1 MAEKVIAIKIEVQ
14 GTKDQQKK
22 LEGLQANIDKI
33 TASRKDLNR
42 QIKDEGLS
50 VAEASKKRANYN
62 LQLKANRNA
71 LRDVEADILKQ
82 NDALRKNSGFVEG
95 IKIALRELEEE
106 EKKLTKEQDKL
117 NKELKE
123 ANTLYGKNSKQ
134 VTKIK
139 NEYNNVSNSIKN
151 VKNNINNANKSIIN
165 NNKTINNNI
174 TNINKLG
181 GSFKRLGSQIGTAF
195 VGLFA
200 VQKLF
205 QIISDGVE
213 TIKDFEQ
220 QMATVKAITG
230 ATGEEFNKLEKSAKD
245 LGSST
250 EFTASQV
257 GKLQEEYAKLG
268 FNTQEILDASEATL
282 ELATATGS
290 DLAQSAKVAAATIN
304 GFGLEAKDTQKI
316 VDIMAKSFT
325 NSALDLSKF
334 ETAMASVAPVAATVG
349 FSIEKTTASLGT
361 LTDAGFDAST
371 AGTAL
376 RNILLDTQKAGL
388 TTSEAFKKI
397 RGSLDPAATALDLFG
412 KRGAAVAITLANNEE
427 KTKAFATSL
436 ENAAGSAKQMAA
448 VVGDTLE
455 GDLKRLSSA
464 FEGLILGS
472 AGTEFFRDITQGA
485 TELISTLSDL
495 TTNTH
500 EESDAL
506 EDQRIKTNL
515 LVQRI
520 LRLNEGSQ
528 ERAKLVNEL
537 NVLNKDFLKNLDQE
551 NLSNEVL
558 AKRLKE
564 VNKQLVS
571 QILIKRE
578 DEKLS
583 EKAED
588 QADAEIDR
596 LEAEADLEKQLLTI
610 RESKFK
616 GISEEIA
623 IGKTQLEQAQELLKV
638 LDEQSIRTRT
648 QTSFGG
654 SVESTNLQADAADK
668 LRGIINS
675 LSVANR
681 EVNEQNEEANKL
693 AENREKLLKKL
704 GIEENANLES
714 KKKNILVNTNLIDSE
729 KEVTKVKAKKLT
741 KAEKEAEKEAKR
753 LEAENKRKLKAE
765 ERFLLKVD
773 KLKKS
778 SSLLAIED
786 ERKLQLE
793 KLRLQKEA
801 LEAEAKLKIGEKG
814 KLDSTLLSLTS
825 SFKNKEDEINK
836 NFNKKQ
842 KLIDDSE
849 IEKESLKKQ
858 KKIDDIISVGQF
870 ALNSSSVLIDS
881 LANIELQKEKD
892 KLDNKLITEKEFAV
906 LKYNI
911 EKKAFERQKKVD
923 VIQAIMNGALGVTKA
938 FAQSGILGAITGG
951 IVAASTAVQVAAIS
965 KQKYPAASFA
975 DGGFT
980 GSGSGIADET
990 GFKQAGIV
998 HEGEYVVPK
1007 HVLGTSEG
1015 SSLVGALENMRTNQ
1029 PMPNLGIGYANGGMV
1044 GGGSLDLQGLRKEVV
1059 LAVSESINSIQVTNV
1074 ATETTSQAIKVNNI
1088 EQEASFG

>member
-1 MAEKVIAIKIEVQ
+1 MPEKIIAIKIDVQ
-14 GTKDQQKK
+14 GTADQKK
-22 LEGLQANIDKI
+22 KLQGLEKSLSILTKQR
-33 TASRKDLNR
+33 SRL
-42 QIKDEGLS
+42 
-50 VAEASKKRANYN
+50 KK
-62 LQLKANRNA
+62 QLK
-71 LRDVEADILKQ
+71 DGV
-82 NDALRKNSGFVEG
+82 
-95 IKIALRELEEE
+95 
-106 EKKLTKEQDKL
+106 
-117 NKELKE
+117 
-123 ANTLYGKNSKQ
+123 
-134 VTKIK
+134 
-139 NEYNNVSNSIKN
+139 
-151 VKNNINNANKSIIN
+151 INNDQYARSISKVN
-165 NNKTINNNI
+165 
-174 TNINKLG
+174 LG
-181 GSFKRLGSQIGTAF
+181 LKGTRRQLLVTRQAMLGIDGFTTRLGKSFRKFGTSVSGAF

-200 VQKLF
+200 AQKLF
-205 QIISDGVE
+205 QIMSDGVK

-230 ATGEEFNKLEKSAKD
+230 ATGEEFLKLEKSAKD

-250 EFTASQV
+250 QFTASQV
-257 GKLQEEYAKLG
+257 GKLQEEFAKLG
-268 FNTQEILDASEATL
+268 FSTQEILDASEATL

-325 NSALDLSKF
+325 SSALDISKF
-334 ETAMASVAPVAATVG
+334 ETAMASVAPVAAAVG

-371 AGTAL
+371 SGTAL

-388 TTSEAFKKI
+388 TTSEAFAKI
-397 RGSLDPAATALDLFG
+397 RNSLDPAATALDLFG

-472 AGTEFFRDITQGA
+472 AGTEFFRDLTQGA

-520 LRLNEGSQ
+520 LRLNEGSE

-616 GISEEIA
+616 GISEEVA

-638 LDEQSIRTRT
+638 LDEQSIRSRT

-704 GIEENANLES
+704 GIEENANLEV
-714 KKKNILVNTNLIDSE
+714 KKEKTLVNTNLIDSE
-729 KEVTKVKAKKLT
+729 KELT
-741 KAEKEAEKEAKR
+741 KEKKKGLEKLAKD
-753 LEAENKRKLKAE
+753 KLKAE
-765 ERFLLKVD
+765 E
-773 KLKKS
+773 KLIKDSEKLRNEAD
-778 SSLLAIED
+778 LLAITKKED
-786 ERKLQLE
+786 LEIAKLRIAIQAQQDEIESSIANEDLKNTALLDLEANRIAKEKAIRGKFKDEKAADDLKDDEKTKEKKKKELDDNAAFALEVKQQGIQIAGETALLLTDIAQQKADREKDIELSNLDAQLE
-793 KLRLQKEA
+793 GGLITQQQF
-801 LEAEAKLKIGEKG
+801 EAK
-814 KLDSTLLSLTS
+814 KL
-825 SFKNKEDEINK
+825 E
-836 NFNKKQ
+836 
-842 KLIDDSE
+842 
-849 IEKESLKKQ
+849 
-858 KKIDDIISVGQF
+858 
-870 ALNSSSVLIDS
+870 
-881 LANIELQKEKD
+881 
-892 KLDNKLITEKEFAV
+892 
-906 LKYNI
+906 I
-911 EKKAFERQKKVD
+911 EKKAFQKKKRLELANVAISLATEIAS
-923 VIQAIMNGALGVTKA
+923 IQAAAAANPLNAVTFGGA
-938 FAQSGILGAITGG
+938 GISQAAVLTGIAIAKSAIQAGAI
-951 IVAASTAVQVAAIS
+951 AS
-965 KQKYPAASFA
+965 QKFA

-980 GSGSGIADET
+980 GGGSGIADET

-1044 GGGSLDLQGLRKEVV
+1044 GGGSLDLQGLENRMAKAISNS
-1059 LAVSESINSIQVTNV
+1059 LSSIQVTNV

>member
-22 LEGLQANIDKI
+22 LEGLQTNIDKI

-205 QIISDGVE
+205 QIISDGVK

-230 ATGEEFNKLEKSAKD
+230 ATGEEFLKLEKSAKD

-268 FNTQEILDASEATL
+268 FSTQEILDASEATL

-388 TTSEAFKKI
+388 TTSEAFAKI
-397 RGSLDPAATALDLFG
+397 RNSLDPAATALDLFG

-485 TELISTLSDL
+485 TELISSISEL
-495 TTNTH
+495 TSNTH
-500 EESDAL
+500 EESEAL
-506 EDQRIKTNL
+506 EDQRIAVNV
-515 LVQRI
+515 LVSQI
-520 LRLNEGSQ
+520 SSLNIGTD
-528 ERAKLVNEL
+528 ERKKLIQEL
-537 NVLNKDFLKNLDQE
+537 NRISPKFLEGLDKE
-551 NLSNEVL
+551 NLTTEILS
-558 AKRLKE
+558 KRLKE
-564 VNKQLVS
+564 VNKQLVN
-571 QILIKRE
+571 QILIKRQ
-578 DEKLS
+578 DEKLKEQG
-583 EKAED
+583 EKVA
-588 QADAEIDR
+588 DR
-596 LEAEADLEKQLLTI
+596 LEEKQRVSKKLSAEIVRIREKGFKGVSDEIAQGKDKLDQAIELLDVLKENARTVGRISSAGTYSEVLNDEAKAVQNLRGFINLLTI
-610 RESKFK
+610 SKEEQEEEDK
-616 GISEEIA
+616 KLLKLANDKNELLIELGINEQEKEKTLINLRQQSI
-623 IGKTQLEQAQELLKV
+623 TQLEALGTAEAKL
-638 LDEQSIRTRT
+638 EIIRRKALTDVPVV
-648 QTSFGG
+648 SA
-654 SVESTNLQADAADK
+654 V
-668 LRGIINS
+668 
-675 LSVANR
+675 
-681 EVNEQNEEANKL
+681 
-693 AENREKLLKKL
+693 
-704 GIEENANLES
+704 
-714 KKKNILVNTNLIDSE
+714 SE
-729 KEVTKVKAKKLT
+729 KKLT

-753 LEAENKRKLKAE
+753 VEAENKRKLKAE

-814 KLDSTLLSLTS
+814 KLDSTLLSLTN
-825 SFKNKEDEINK
+825 SFK
-836 NFNKKQ
+836 
-842 KLIDDSE
+842 
-849 IEKESLKKQ
+849 
-858 KKIDDIISVGQF
+858 
-870 ALNSSSVLIDS
+870 
-881 LANIELQKEKD
+881 
-892 KLDNKLITEKEFAV
+892 T
-906 LKYNI
+906 
-911 EKKAFERQKKVD
+911 
-923 VIQAIMNGALGVTKA
+923 
-938 FAQSGILGAITGG
+938 
-951 IVAASTAVQVAAIS
+951 
-965 KQKYPAASFA
+965 
-975 DGGFT
+975 
-980 GSGSGIADET
+980 
-990 GFKQAGIV
+990 
-998 HEGEYVVPK
+998 
-1007 HVLGTSEG
+1007 
-1015 SSLVGALENMRTNQ
+1015 
-1029 PMPNLGIGYANGGMV
+1029 
-1044 GGGSLDLQGLRKEVV
+1044 
-1059 LAVSESINSIQVTNV
+1059 
-1074 ATETTSQAIKVNNI
+1074 
-1088 EQEASFG
+1088 

>member
-1 MAEKVIAIKIEVQ
+1 MAEKVIAIKIDVQ

-22 LEGLQANIDKI
+22 LEGLQTNIDKI

-205 QIISDGVE
+205 QIISDGVK

-230 ATGEEFNKLEKSAKD
+230 ATGDEFNKLQKSAKD

-268 FNTQEILDASEATL
+268 FSTQEILDASEATL

-388 TTSEAFKKI
+388 TTSEAFAKI
-397 RGSLDPAATALDLFG
+397 RNSLDPAATALDLFG

-485 TELISTLSDL
+485 TELISTLSEL
-495 TTNTH
+495 TSNTH

-520 LRLNEGSQ
+520 LRLNEGSE

-596 LEAEADLEKQLLTI
+596 LEAEAD
-610 RESKFK
+610 F
-616 GISEEIA
+616 
-623 IGKTQLEQAQELLKV
+623 
-638 LDEQSIRTRT
+638 
-648 QTSFGG
+648 
-654 SVESTNLQADAADK
+654 
-668 LRGIINS
+668 
-675 LSVANR
+675 
-681 EVNEQNEEANKL
+681 
-693 AENREKLLKKL
+693 
-704 GIEENANLES
+704 
-714 KKKNILVNTNLIDSE
+714 
-729 KEVTKVKAKKLT
+729 
-741 KAEKEAEKEAKR
+741 
-753 LEAENKRKLKAE
+753 
-765 ERFLLKVD
+765 
-773 KLKKS
+773 
-778 SSLLAIED
+778 
-786 ERKLQLE
+786 
-793 KLRLQKEA
+793 
-801 LEAEAKLKIGEKG
+801 
-814 KLDSTLLSLTS
+814 
-825 SFKNKEDEINK
+825 
-836 NFNKKQ
+836 
-842 KLIDDSE
+842 
-849 IEKESLKKQ
+849 
-858 KKIDDIISVGQF
+858 
-870 ALNSSSVLIDS
+870 
-881 LANIELQKEKD
+881 
-892 KLDNKLITEKEFAV
+892 
-906 LKYNI
+906 
-911 EKKAFERQKKVD
+911 
-923 VIQAIMNGALGVTKA
+923 
-938 FAQSGILGAITGG
+938 
-951 IVAASTAVQVAAIS
+951 
-965 KQKYPAASFA
+965 
-975 DGGFT
+975 
-980 GSGSGIADET
+980 
-990 GFKQAGIV
+990 
-998 HEGEYVVPK
+998 
-1007 HVLGTSEG
+1007 
-1015 SSLVGALENMRTNQ
+1015 
-1029 PMPNLGIGYANGGMV
+1029 
-1044 GGGSLDLQGLRKEVV
+1044 
-1059 LAVSESINSIQVTNV
+1059 
-1074 ATETTSQAIKVNNI
+1074 
-1088 EQEASFG
+1088 